1 MAKWRDVIMMK
12 ARTAPLLL
20 LSLSVLWPGLSCA
33 GMREDARQ
41 LVDQKNF
48 PSALKM
54 YDRLLAGKPDDT
66 DLLIEAARVN
76 AWADR
81 HKEAIAIYQRVLDV
95 APQRRNDVLR
105 PLAWQLTWSGRHQD
119 AATLFRESLA
129 ADPVNRESRHG
140 LAEALSNDNRL
151 AEALGEYQKLIASDA
166 ADMRARHSEARL
178 LLWMDR
184 YAEAEQRYQA
194 MLRENPDDKEAAL
207 GLARA
212 HNWSGRH
219 FLAAREYEAAA
230 GKWPTD
236 DGIKTDLATAQRWAG
251 ADSLALST
259 LTGVPGGGATTLR
272 RHLRVDT
279 LRGLRFGATT
289 SYDTDR
295 LRIHSETLAFRF
307 PFDTTRLL
315 QTSLRLAQ
323 LEQRGQHANGKEL
336 LVSYGDRFGAFDA
349 PRGLIWPSV
358 SAGVRDFEGW
368 QTFAWRA
375 GAKWLPADLWR
386 VDLDAGNEV
395 IENIPSVRN
404 KVTFTSLGAGTE
416 VRIHPRITAAAS
428 LGLGRFDDGNVRNRM
443 RARIEGLVLT
453 QPRVTL
459 GWEGFRFSNSKP
471 DIVRGYYNPES
482 YIENKLISSIE
493 TTRWDWNFLAR
504 GGFGRLSEEPS
515 GIGRGIY
522 SWELHASRYIRDSVN
537 LRLYV
542 GRSDSAFNSSS
553 AFGRGYARSYGGID
567 LTLIF

>member
-1 MAKWRDVIMMK
+1 
-12 ARTAPLLL
+12 
-20 LSLSVLWPGLSCA
+20 
-33 GMREDARQ
+33 MREDARQ

-48 PSALKM
+48 PSALEL
-54 YDRLLAGKPDDT
+54 YDRLLAETPDDA

-81 HKEAIAIYQRVLDV
+81 HKEAIAFYRRVLDV
-95 APQRRNDVLR
+95 APQRRNDVLL
-105 PLAWQLTWSGRHQD
+105 PLAWQLTWSDQHQD
-119 AATLFRESLA
+119 AALLFRESLA
-129 ADPVNRESRHG
+129 ADPGNREARHG
-140 LAEALSNDNRL
+140 LAEALSGDNRL
-151 AEALGEYQKLIASDA
+151 TEALVEYQKLIASDA
-166 ADMRARHSEARL
+166 GDIKARHSEARL
-178 LLWMDR
+178 LLWMNH
-184 YAEAEQRYQA
+184 YTEAELRYQT
-194 MLRENPDDKEAAL
+194 MLRENPDDKEATI
-207 GLARA
+207 GLART

-230 GKWPTD
+230 RKWPTD
-236 DGIKTDLATAQRWAG
+236 ETIKTDLATAQRWAG
-251 ADSLALST
+251 TDNLALGT
-259 LTGVPGGGATTLR
+259 LAGIPENKATALR
-272 RHLRVDT
+272 RQARIDS

-295 LRIHSETLAFRF
+295 LRIHSETLAFRY
-307 PFDTTRLL
+307 PFDATRLL

-358 SAGVRDFEGW
+358 SAGIRDYEGW

-386 VDLDAGNEV
+386 IDLDAGNEA

-404 KVTFTSLGAGTE
+404 KVMFTSLGAGTE

-443 RARIEGLVLT
+443 RGRIEGLVLT
-453 QPRVTL
+453 QPRITL
-459 GWEGFRFSNSKP
+459 GWEGFRFANSKP

-493 TTRWDWNFLAR
+493 TTRWDWNFMAR

-515 GIGRGIY
+515 GIARGIY
-522 SWELHASRYIRDSVN
+522 SWELHAWRYIRDSAS
-537 LRLYV
+537 LRLFV

-553 AFGRGYARSYGGID
+553 GFGRGYARSYGGID
-567 LTLIF
+567 LMVIF

>member
-1 MAKWRDVIMMK
+1 
-12 ARTAPLLL
+12 
-20 LSLSVLWPGLSCA
+20 
-33 GMREDARQ
+33 MREDARQ

-48 PSALKM
+48 PSALEL
-54 YDRLLAGKPDDT
+54 YDRLLAETPDDA

-81 HKEAIAIYQRVLDV
+81 HKEAIALYRRVLDV
-95 APQRRNDVLR
+95 APQRRIDVLL

-119 AATLFRESLA
+119 SALLFRESLA
-129 ADPVNRESRHG
+129 ADPGNREARHG
-140 LAEALSNDNRL
+140 LAEALSGENRMT
-151 AEALGEYQKLIASDA
+151 EALGEYQKLITSDTG
-166 ADMRARHSEARL
+166 DMRARRGEARL
-178 LLWMDR
+178 LLWMNR
-184 YAEAEQRYQA
+184 YAEAELRYQT

-207 GLARA
+207 GLART

-230 GKWPTD
+230 RKWPTD
-236 DGIKTDLATAQRWAG
+236 ETIKTDLATTQRWAG
-251 ADSLALST
+251 TDNLALGT
-259 LTGVPGGGATTLR
+259 LAGIPEDKATALR
-272 RHLRVDT
+272 RQARIDS
-279 LRGLRFGATT
+279 LRGLRFSATT

-295 LRIHSETLAFRF
+295 LRTHSETLAFRY
-307 PFDTTRLL
+307 PFDATRLL

-323 LEQRGQHANGKEL
+323 LEQRGQHADGKEL

-349 PRGLIWPSV
+349 PRGLIWPTV
-358 SAGVRDFEGW
+358 SAGVRDYEGW

-386 VDLDAGNEV
+386 IDLDAGNEV
-395 IENIPSVRN
+395 IENILSVRN

-443 RARIEGLVLT
+443 RGRIEGLVLT
-453 QPRVTL
+453 QPRITL

-471 DIVRGYYNPES
+471 DIVRGYYNPDS

-493 TTRWDWNFLAR
+493 TTRWDWNFMAR

-522 SWELHASRYIRDSVN
+522 SWELHAWRYIRDSTS
-537 LRLYV
+537 LRLFV

-567 LTLIF
+567 LTIIF

>member
-1 MAKWRDVIMMK
+1 MITMK

-48 PSALKM
+48 PGALKM
-54 YDRLLAGKPDDT
+54 YGRLLAETPDDT

-81 HKEAIAIYQRVLDV
+81 HKEAIEIYQRVLHV
-95 APQRRNDVLR
+95 APQRRSDVLL
-105 PLAWQLTWSGRHQD
+105 PLAWQLTWSGRHRD
-119 AATLFRESLA
+119 AVTLFRESLA
-129 ADPVNRESRHG
+129 ADPGNREARHG
-140 LAEALSNDNRL
+140 LAETLSNDNRL
-151 AEALGEYQKLIASDA
+151 AEALGEYQQLIASDA
-166 ADMRARHSEARL
+166 TDMKARYSEARL
-178 LLWMDR
+178 LLWMNR
-184 YAEAEQRYQA
+184 YAEAERRYQG
-194 MLRENPDDKEAAL
+194 MLRENPDDKEAVL
-207 GLARA
+207 GMARTY
-212 HNWSGRH
+212 NWSGRH

-230 GKWPTD
+230 RRWPAD
-236 DGIKTDLATAQRWAG
+236 EGIKTDLATAQRWAG
-251 ADSLALST
+251 TDNLALGT
-259 LTGVPGGGATTLR
+259 LAGVSGDSAATLR
-272 RHLRVDT
+272 RQIKIDALK
-279 LRGLRFGATT
+279 GLRFSATT

-295 LRIHSETLAFRF
+295 LRVNSETLAFRY

-349 PRGLIWPSV
+349 PRGMIWPSV
-358 SAGVRDFEGW
+358 SAGVRDYEGW

-375 GAKWLPADLWR
+375 GAKWLPVDLWR
-386 VDLDAGNEV
+386 FDFDAGNEV
-395 IENIPSVRN
+395 IENISSVRN

-428 LGLGRFDDGNVRNRM
+428 LGLGRFDDGNIRNRL

-459 GWEGFRFSNSKP
+459 GWEGLRFSNSKP

-482 YIENKLISSIE
+482 HIENKLISSIE
-493 TTRWDWNFLAR
+493 TTRWDWNFQAR
-504 GGFGRLSEEPS
+504 AGFGRLSEEPS

-522 SWELHASRYIRDSVN
+522 SWELQASRYIRDSVS

-542 GRSDSAFNSSS
+542 GRSDSAFNSSATLGS
-553 AFGRGYARSYGGID
+553 GYARSYGGID
-567 LTLIF
+567 LTMTF